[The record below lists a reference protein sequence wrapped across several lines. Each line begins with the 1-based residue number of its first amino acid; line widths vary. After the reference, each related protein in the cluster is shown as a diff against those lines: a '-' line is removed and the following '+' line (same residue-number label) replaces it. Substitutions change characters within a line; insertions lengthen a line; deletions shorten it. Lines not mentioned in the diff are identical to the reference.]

1 MGLVS
6 PSRAAVI
13 SGAGVDPER
22 FCPRP
27 EAVGAPVALF
37 AARMLWDKGVGDLVE
52 AARIL
57 RARRVEGRVV
67 LAGSPDPG
75 NPASIPAS
83 QLEAW
88 NREGIVDWLGHR
100 EDMPE
105 LLANAAV
112 VVLPSYGEGFPRS
125 LLEGAAAG
133 RALIAADTP
142 GCREI
147 VIDGITGT
155 LVPPGRPEVLAD
167 EIEALWRNPELRRKM
182 GEQGRELVLS
192 RFTEEKVNESI
203 LVLYDELLR
212 REA

>member
-1 MGLVS
+1 
-6 PSRAAVI
+6 
-13 SGAGVDPER
+13 
-22 FCPRP
+22 
-27 EAVGAPVALF
+27 
-37 AARMLWDKGVGDLVE
+37 
-52 AARIL
+52 
-57 RARRVEGRVV
+57 
-67 LAGSPDPG
+67 
-75 NPASIPAS
+75 
-83 QLEAW
+83 
-88 NREGIVDWLGHR
+88 
-100 EDMPE
+100 MPE